1 MPNDSGTRVWS
12 EGRINAIRTCLICLR
27 AAFSG
32 RILPFTDTTAVL
44 CAALHVPKARSDRDA
59 MIAATALEHGMHVV
73 ARNEADF
80 AETKVKLLNPFL
92 Q

>member
-1 MPNDSGTRVWS
+1 MIGV
-12 EGRINAIRTCLICLR
+12 R

-32 RILPFTDTTAVL
+32 RILPFTDTTAML
-44 CAALHVPKARSDRDA
+44 CAALHVPKARSDREA
-59 MIAATALEHGMHVV
+59 MIDANALKHGRHGV
-73 ARNEADF
+73 ARNTADF